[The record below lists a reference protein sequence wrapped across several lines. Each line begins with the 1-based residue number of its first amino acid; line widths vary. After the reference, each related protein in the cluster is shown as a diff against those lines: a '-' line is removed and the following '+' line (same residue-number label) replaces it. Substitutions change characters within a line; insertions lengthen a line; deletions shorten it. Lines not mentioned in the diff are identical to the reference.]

1 MKALKTRQ
9 CRVFLMHKLKYEQW
23 KEIPDSKYGKG
34 KVDTERKKAYNEK
47 ADRQQFERYKTLLGN
62 NSPKKFVDF
71 QKIKY
76 GEDWDAFKA
85 YSKSIKTDELTPF
98 ADFDLY
104 KEIGKEMDEKLVGK
118 VTSNGVLITE
128 KSKHSIARVIGS
140 VEQRR
145 NGVKVDDI
153 VDALTSKDADVL
165 PVREMSNGRSQKFS
179 NGVVEVSINPDTG
192 NIIQVNPIHQKRRVK
207 N

>member
-1 MKALKTRQ
+1 MQ
-9 CRVFLMHKLKYEQW
+9 
-23 KEIPDSKYGKG
+23 DGKYGEET
-34 KVDTERKKAYNEK
+34 VDIERKKAYNK
-47 ADRQQFERYKTLLGN
+47 RADKLQFERYRALLGKN
-62 NSPKKFVDF
+62 APKNFSAF
-71 QKIKY
+71 QKLKY
-76 GEDWDAFKA
+76 SEDWEAFKA
-85 YSKSIKTDELTPF
+85 YSKSIKTGELTPL

-128 KSKHSIARVIGS
+128 KSKHSVARVIGS

-153 VDALTSKDADVL
+153 VDALTSKNADVL

>member
-1 MKALKTRQ
+1 MSP
-9 CRVFLMHKLKYEQW
+9 
-23 KEIPDSKYGKG
+23 IIDDSTMQDGKYGEET
-34 KVDTERKKAYNEK
+34 VDIERKKAYNK
-47 ADRQQFERYKTLLGN
+47 RADKLQFERYRALLGKN
-62 NSPKKFVDF
+62 APKNFSAF
-71 QKIKY
+71 QKLKY
-76 GEDWDAFKA
+76 SEDWEAFKA
-85 YSKSIKTDELTPF
+85 YSKSIKTGELTPL

-128 KSKHSIARVIGS
+128 KSKHSVARVIGS

-153 VDALTSKDADVL
+153 VDALTSKNADVL